1 MAYCSLGLPSDST
14 KVVGP
19 GWFCGCSHVSQGT
32 ALRLYGAARCGCLGC
47 SGLRG
52 QRKPLRFWHVHL
64 PALARGVMCLFG
76 GSGSEIVTSAVFYVL
91 LLISLCAWLVLAH
104 NEEIFETTGVKYVDY
119 SRDLPMDLPTVMEN
133 VLARASAI

>member
-1 MAYCSLGLPSDST
+1 M
-14 KVVGP
+14 
-19 GWFCGCSHVSQGT
+19 
-32 ALRLYGAARCGCLGC
+32 
-47 SGLRG
+47 
-52 QRKPLRFWHVHL
+52 
-64 PALARGVMCLFG
+64 G